1 MSELYVSSVSPWAPG
16 VITSEDWD
24 LWKKNEK
31 EITQAKES
39 PKLEFTDPLF
49 RRRLSQISKMTVQV
63 VHDLIEKNP
72 EAVNYK
78 QVFVSFRGE
87 IEREFSI
94 NEGIIEDTEI
104 MPAGFSLSVFN
115 TPIAL
120 ATLSLKLKSGYSV
133 IYPSKENF
141 ISALQGAVAPVLCG
155 AEENIIFIYADEY
168 VPSEYGNLQ
177 PVPNEPLAFAA
188 VVSSKKINNAVLLKE
203 FPNTPVDFLRMFL

>member
-1 MSELYVSSVSPWAPG
+1 MSELYVSNVSPWAPG
-16 VITSEDWD
+16 VNTPEDWD
-24 LWKKNEK
+24 LWKKKEK

-63 VHDLIEKNP
+63 VHDLIQKVP
-72 EAVNYK
+72 EAVNFK

-94 NEGIIEDTEI
+94 NQGIIEDKEI

-120 ATLSLKLKSGYSV
+120 ATLSLNLKKGYSV

-141 ISALQGAVAPVLCG
+141 VSALQGAVAPVLCG
-155 AEENIIFIYADEY
+155 AEESIIFVYADEY
-168 VPSEYGNLQ
+168 VPNVYGDLQ
-177 PVPNEPLAFAA
+177 PEKNEPFAFAT
-188 VVSSKKINNAVLLKE
+188 VISSKKNSNSVKLDE
-203 FPNTPVDFLRMFL
+203 FSESPIEFLRKYL